1 MLRAREFH
9 SCQEPLCWQRALHKE
24 HFCWILCI
32 EGRKKINPCSQEKGL
47 EDMMRLVTATSTLK
61 LIGHVRDVVLAL
73 DLGLHI
79 SLIPR
84 PSS

>member
-1 MLRAREFH
+1 
-9 SCQEPLCWQRALHKE
+9 
-24 HFCWILCI
+24 
-32 EGRKKINPCSQEKGL
+32 
-47 EDMMRLVTATSTLK
+47 MRLVTATSTLK

-84 PSS
+84 PSHRPVFDCLQLLSLSASD